1 MRTKPT
7 RPRVALLVAVALA
20 GAGVDP
26 AGARILIGAH
36 RGLSAAGHP
45 ENSLAALRAALV
57 LGLDVVEM
65 DLRTTADG
73 AIVLM
78 HDARVERTTD
88 GAGRVSAMSLARL
101 KELDLGAGERVPTL
115 EEALDLVSA
124 SHTTLLLDL
133 KNGGQIDPKRLIELA
148 RGHHALDRIIIGVRS
163 ARQARSYR
171 ALSPSLPILGFV
183 PRFADIGPFAA
194 AGANIIR
201 LWPGWVSGRA
211 SGCGRA
217 PSPTCRVQK
226 LQRRG
231 LETWLLADAPAD
243 PAEASALFDRLVAL
257 RVDAIV
263 TDRPELAAQAS
274 HRLEMD

>member
-1 MRTKPT
+1 MRTKPST
-7 RPRVALLVAVALA
+7 PRVALLLAVALA
-20 GAGVDP
+20 GAGFDP

-36 RGLSAAGHP
+36 RGLSASGQP

-57 LGLDVVEM
+57 LKLDVVEI

-78 HDARVERTTD
+78 HDARVDRTTD

-101 KELDLGAGERVPTL
+101 KALDLGAGERVPTL
-115 EEALDLVSA
+115 DEALDLVSA
-124 SHTTLLLDL
+124 SHMRLLLDL
-133 KNGGQIDPKRLIELA
+133 KNGGKIDPGHLIELA
-148 RGHHALDRIIIGVRS
+148 RGHHALDWIIIGVRS

-171 ALSPSLPILGFV
+171 ALSPSLTILGFV
-183 PRFADIGPFAA
+183 QRPADVDPFAA

-201 LWPGWVSGRA
+201 LWPGWVLGRA

-231 LETWLLADAPAD
+231 LAIWLLADAPAD
-243 PAEASALFDRLVAL
+243 PAKASALFDRLAAL
-257 RVDAIV
+257 GVDAIV
-263 TDRPELAAQAS
+263 TNRPQLAAQAS
-274 HRLEMD
+274 DKLEKN